1 MHARWTVG
9 CFAQGCAQGGL
20 RAQAGGPTRARA
32 RVARVGFESADT
44 HEAVELPA
52 GVAALH
58 TALAKVDR
66 DNLTHFVLG
75 RESSG
80 SWNRLVSWRRALVAT
95 VLVQISK
102 TQLST

>member
-1 MHARWTVG
+1 
-9 CFAQGCAQGGL
+9 L

-58 TALAKVDR
+58 TALAQVDR
-66 DNLTHFVLG
+66 DNLTHLFF
-75 RESSG
+75 
-80 SWNRLVSWRRALVAT
+80 RLEKEWCNVRDEQAFGLFWEVFFGE
-95 VLVQISK
+95 VK
-102 TQLST
+102 LS